1 LPNKQ
6 RNLLKRKVFYCSVK
20 LEKLSKICPQ
30 YKELAVYYEK
40 HLGGNKQKLIE
51 KAIEIKECVTN
62 RRETWR

>member
-1 LPNKQ
+1 
-6 RNLLKRKVFYCSVK
+6 VFYCSVK